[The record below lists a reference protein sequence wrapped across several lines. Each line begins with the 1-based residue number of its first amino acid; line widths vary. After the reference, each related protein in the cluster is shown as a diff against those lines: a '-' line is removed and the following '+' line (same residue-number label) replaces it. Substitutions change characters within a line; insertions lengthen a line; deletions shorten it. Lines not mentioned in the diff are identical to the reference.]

1 MEDGRR
7 WRDSNARR
15 FRLPRWQ
22 GRLQRRRYAFSF
34 QAQHLFFLLQ
44 SYFPLYTALE
54 RLYFSILHRRRSL
67 LWLQRQQRAI
77 IEVVENTKQSLLYG
91 REREPTRQIFEN
103 NGGKLYC
110 YLAVLQFKLKMAT
123 GFAFK
128 FKLQRLNIWPVA
140 T

>member
-1 MEDGRR
+1 M
-7 WRDSNARR
+7 ARETPEAKVC
-15 FRLPRWQ
+15 FFISSPTPILPF
-22 GRLQRRRYAFSF
+22 AVVFS
-34 QAQHLFFLLQ
+34 
-44 SYFPLYTALE
+44 SYTALE